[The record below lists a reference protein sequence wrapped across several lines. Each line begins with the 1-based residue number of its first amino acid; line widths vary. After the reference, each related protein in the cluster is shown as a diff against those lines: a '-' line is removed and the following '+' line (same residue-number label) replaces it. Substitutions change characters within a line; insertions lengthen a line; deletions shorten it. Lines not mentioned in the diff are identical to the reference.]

1 MNRIRRETNNNNYSK
16 KMKNTL
22 NALVVLS
29 ALAITTTSFA
39 QTKAPNSAN
48 YKQQNQLLGRK
59 QTATSSAQ
67 IQLNND
73 YSTNPQAN
81 HRNYKAQGATENSSK
96 TIVVAVNNDDKYQNY
111 KQKNLLTK
119 NGRDSRYKKLNKADS
134 TSIVAE

>member
-1 MNRIRRETNNNNYSK
+1 
-16 KMKNTL
+16 MKNKL

-39 QTKAPNSAN
+39 QTKVPNSAN

-59 QTATSSAQ
+59 QTAKSTAQ

-81 HRNYKAQGATENSSK
+81 YRNYKAQGLQESSSK
-96 TIVVAVNNDDKYQNY
+96 KIVVAVNNDDIHKNY
-111 KQKNLLTK
+111 KQKNLLTI
-119 NGRDSRYKKLNKADS
+119 NGRYKKMNKADS
-134 TSIVAE
+134 TSIIAE

>member
-1 MNRIRRETNNNNYSK
+1 MSLRGDIQQKLFE

-59 QTATSSAQ
+59 QINNAPAQ
-67 IQLNND
+67 VQLNNG

-81 HRNYKAQGATENSSK
+81 HRNYKAQGRQESTSK
-96 TIVVAVNNDDKYQNY
+96 TMVVAVNNDDKHQNY
-111 KQKNLLTK
+111 KQKNLLTR
-119 NGRDSRYKKLNKADS
+119 NGRDGRYKKMNKADS
-134 TSIVAE
+134 TSVVAE

>member
-1 MNRIRRETNNNNYSK
+1 
-16 KMKNTL
+16 MKNSL

-59 QTATSSAQ
+59 QTASAPAQ
-67 IQLNND
+67 VQLNND
-73 YSTNPQAN
+73 YSTNPLAN
-81 HRNYKAQGATENSSK
+81 HRNYKAQGSQESTSK
-96 TIVVAVNNDDKYQNY
+96 TVVVAVNNDDKHQNY
-111 KQKNLLTK
+111 KQKNLLTR
-119 NGRDSRYKKLNKADS
+119 NGRDVRYKKINKADS

>member
-1 MNRIRRETNNNNYSK
+1 
-16 KMKNTL
+16 MKNTL

-29 ALAITTTSFA
+29 ALTITTTSFA

-59 QTATSSAQ
+59 QTATVPAQ
-67 IQLNND
+67 VQLNNC

-81 HRNYKAQGATENSSK
+81 HRNYKAQGTQESTSNVVLVSVNS
-96 TIVVAVNNDDKYQNY
+96 DDKFKNY

-119 NGRDSRYKKLNKADS
+119 NGRDAHKKMNKADS
-134 TSIVAE
+134 TTVVAE